1 MNKIITFLRYTK
13 DFVKHGEFRYILS
26 SFRYVLK
33 GKTTRKSR
41 YYKSSLGKFY
51 VRKGTL
57 DFQFANYAY
66 EWGVKQFV
74 YKHINDYNIFI
85 DIGANIGTY
94 SILFA
99 DKGLTGFA
107 FEPVKSNYDAL
118 AKNIKLNNIENR
130 EVTFPF
136 ALGAKKRRAGF
147 TFDPINT
154 GASHLTENDGF
165 LEEVDNP
172 EFVDIDIVPFDDICN
187 DLNIKNDDK
196 VFIKIDVEGME
207 PHVLKGASKFL
218 KNHPNILIVLE
229 SKHSGRDD
237 IKKLLSSIS
246 DFDFLEVDNM
256 NMAAKKIVK

>member
-1 MNKIITFLRYTK
+1 MGKINTFLKYTK
-13 DFVKHGEFRYILS
+13 DFAKHREYRYIFS
-26 SFRYVLK
+26 SIRYIAT

-74 YKHINDYNIFI
+74 YKHIDNYNIFL

-99 DKGLTGFA
+99 DKGLKVFA
-107 FEPVKSNYDAL
+107 FEPVMSNYKAL
-118 AKNIKLNNIENR
+118 VKNIKLNNIENK
-130 EVTFPF
+130 VTTFPF
-136 ALGAKKRRAGF
+136 ALGAKKRKAGF

-154 GASHLTENDGF
+154 GASHLSENDDF
-165 LEEVDNP
+165 LDKVVNP
-172 EFVDIDIVPFDDICN
+172 EFVEGQIIPFDEIYEE
-187 DLNIKNDDK
+187 LNIKNNDR
-196 VFIKIDVEGME
+196 VFVKIDVEGME
-207 PHVLKGASKFL
+207 PDVLKGATKFL
-218 KNHPNILIVLE
+218 TNHTNILIVLE

-237 IKKLLSSIS
+237 IKKLLSNIAP
-246 DFDFLEVDNM
+246 FEFLEVDEL
-256 NMAAKKIVK
+256 NMAARKIVS

>member
-1 MNKIITFLRYTK
+1 MGKINTFLKYTK
-13 DFVKHGEFRYILS
+13 DFVKHGEFRYIFS
-26 SFRYVLK
+26 SIRYIIT
-33 GKTTRKSR
+33 GRTTRKSR
-41 YYKSSLGKFY
+41 HYKSSLGKFY

-99 DKGLTGFA
+99 NKGLNGFA
-107 FEPVKSNYDAL
+107 FEPVISNYDAL
-118 AKNIKLNNIENR
+118 VTNIKLNNIESK
-130 EVTFPF
+130 VTTYPF
-136 ALGAKKRRAGF
+136 ALGEKKRKAGF

-165 LEEVDNP
+165 LEEVNNP
-172 EFVDIDIVPFDDICN
+172 EFVNIDIIPFDNIYN

-207 PHVLKGASKFL
+207 PHVIKGASKFL

-237 IKKLLSSIS
+237 IKKLLSSIAT
-246 DFDFLEVDNM
+246 FEFLEVDDL
-256 NMAAKKIVK
+256 NMAAKKIIS